1 MNLDN
6 SFTFGIWLTLASAIL
21 RAVYARTIVESVSIY
36 SNLFNVKA
44 VQSLFLGISLSWLAL
59 SFL

>member
-21 RAVYARTIVESVSIY
+21 RALYARTIVESVGIY

-44 VQSLFLGISLSWLAL
+44 VQSLFWE
-59 SFL
+59 

>member
-6 SFTFGIWLTLASAIL
+6 SFTFGILLTLALAIL
-21 RAVYARTIVESVSIY
+21 WALYACTIVESVGIY

-44 VQSLFLGISLSWLAL
+44 VQSLFWE
-59 SFL
+59 

>member
-6 SFTFGIWLTLASAIL
+6 SFTFGIWLALTSAIL
-21 RAVYARTIVESVSIY
+21 GALYARTIVESVGIY

-44 VQSLFLGISLSWLAL
+44 VQSLFWE
-59 SFL
+59 